1 MEFAITAGFR
11 LMTPATNEKRQES
24 VYFTKEG
31 WLLVYLA
38 VGAAGMIGALVRYVV
53 GLVVPAAWLGGV
65 PLGTLLVNWTGSF
78 LLSWLTVVFTR
89 RPSWPPWLK
98 TAATTGFIGSYTTFS
113 TLSVECVEWMEQ
125 GRFGMAAVYI
135 AASLFG
141 GLAAAWAGYV
151 AAHPKRKEEIA

>member
-1 MEFAITAGFR
+1 M
-11 LMTPATNEKRQES
+11 
-24 VYFTKEG
+24 
-31 WLLVYLA
+31 VYLA

-89 RPSWPPWLK
+89 RPSWPSWLK

-141 GLAAAWAGYV
+141 GLLASWAGY
-151 AAHPKRKEEIA
+151 AAAQPERKEGIG

>member
-1 MEFAITAGFR
+1 MVIGLSR
-11 LMTPATNEKRQES
+11 RRRS
-24 VYFTKEG
+24 
-31 WLLVYLA
+31 
-38 VGAAGMIGALVRYVV
+38 GMIGALVRYVV